1 METNCWDVKTYR
13 NNLEKSQFSG
23 KIRIFLHSL
32 HSLSTLILYSS
43 ASDTLSSLSLT
54 FLEKLNVQKHSRGRQ
69 MSKGGN
75 FVSEAVLYFKVIYT
89 KYYKNSN
96 ECCTFLFLGRLG
108 CQASRVNFC
117 NFVRATSVSFQNLF
131 QLHRVFD
138 QFLHIIWI

>member
-1 METNCWDVKTYR
+1 METNCWDIKIYR
-13 NNLEKSQFSG
+13 NKLEMSQFSG

-75 FVSEAVLYFKVIYT
+75 FVSEAVLYFKVIYPN
-89 KYYKNSN
+89 YYKYS
-96 ECCTFLFLGRLG
+96 
-108 CQASRVNFC
+108 NFC
-117 NFVRATSVSFQNLF
+117 FWVDWAVSPVEKNSAILLKYPTFECF
-131 QLHRVFD
+131 
-138 QFLHIIWI
+138 IIFSREKQK